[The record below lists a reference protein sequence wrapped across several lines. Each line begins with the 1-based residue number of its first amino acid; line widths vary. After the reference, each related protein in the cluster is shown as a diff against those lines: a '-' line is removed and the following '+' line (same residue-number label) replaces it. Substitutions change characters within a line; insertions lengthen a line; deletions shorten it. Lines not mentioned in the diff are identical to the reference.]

1 MSRKNIKFADGE
13 GRKNPGIGQNAK
25 GKGTGTYAGV
35 KDIPR
40 GGL

>member
-13 GRKNPGIGQNAK
+13 GRKKPGIGQNAK
-25 GKGTGTYAGV
+25 GKGTGTCADV

>member
-1 MSRKNIKFADGE
+1 MSRKNIKFADRE
-13 GRKNPGIGQNAK
+13 GRKKPGIGQNAK
-25 GKGTGTYAGV
+25 GKGTGTCAGV